1 MTVTSPILLT
11 VTCIYL
17 VIVMGVA
24 LWGYFH
30 TETEEEFLAAGRSI
44 GPWVGGAVLAATQ
57 ISAGTF
63 VGTLGRH
70 YLTGVSW
77 TWIWFGCVVSVR

>member
-1 MTVTSPILLT
+1 MTLDSPVLLLVTVIYLT
-11 VTCIYL
+11 VVLAVT
-17 VIVMGVA
+17 V
-24 LWGYFH
+24 WGYFH
-30 TETEEEFLAAGRSI
+30 THTEEDFLAAGRSI

-70 YLTGVSW
+70 
-77 TWIWFGCVVSVR
+77 

>member
-1 MTVTSPILLT
+1 VTADSPVLII
-11 VTCIYL
+11 VAIGYFAIVL
-17 VIVMGVA
+17 VVSI
-24 LWGYFH
+24 WGYFH
-30 TETEEEFLAAGRSI
+30 TETEEEFLVAGRSI

-70 YLTGVSW
+70 
-77 TWIWFGCVVSVR
+77 

>member
-1 MTVTSPILLT
+1 MTADTTVLL
-11 VTCIYL
+11 
-17 VIVMGVA
+17 IVAGSYFAVVLGVA
-24 LWGYFH
+24 VWGYFH
-30 TETEEEFLAAGRSI
+30 TETEEDFLAAGRTI

-70 YLTGVSW
+70 
-77 TWIWFGCVVSVR
+77 